1 MGLYSFQRSKLWF
14 WCFQKTFESRKAVF
28 AQLKFKEKAPNWEQT
43 GYHHRSVADEVL
55 NLNEKLTHTVCS
67 CGRDLLVSSCP
78 HPETYRTS
86 LSLNMMLHSVRP
98 ETTVTDTINVSTE
111 CLLLYYISWTSGLF
125 SHSFNTIRLQPEASP
140 PPAIVW
146 LYWVCIIV
154 WYEVEWSS
162 N

>member
-1 MGLYSFQRSKLWF
+1 MFPENVWQNEAGRLCLHNWSLRKKHQTENKLVI
-14 WCFQKTFESRKAVF
+14 TI
-28 AQLKFKEKAPNWEQT
+28 LL
-43 GYHHRSVADEVL
+43 SVADEVL
-55 NLNEKLTHTVCS
+55 DLTEKLTHTVCS

-111 CLLLYYISWTSGLF
+111 CLLLFYISWTSGLF

-140 PPAIVW
+140 PAAIVW
-146 LYWVCIIV
+146 LNWVCIIV
-154 WYEVEWSS
+154 WYEVERFTSQ
-162 N
+162 